1 MLKQRKTGLFDEQSS
16 PDGNHY
22 LSKEFIIF
30 FFISWF
36 LFFKILFI
44 DNDECSSDGSNNS
57 QKELIFTD

>member
-30 FFISWF
+30 FHCFGF
-36 LFFKILFI
+36 FFKFCL
-44 DNDECSSDGSNNS
+44 
-57 QKELIFTD
+57 